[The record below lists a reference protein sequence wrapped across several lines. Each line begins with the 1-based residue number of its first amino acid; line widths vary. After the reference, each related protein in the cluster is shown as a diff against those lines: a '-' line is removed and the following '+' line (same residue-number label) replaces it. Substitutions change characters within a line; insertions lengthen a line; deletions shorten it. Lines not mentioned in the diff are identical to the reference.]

1 MTSIAVLILGLTML
15 PMVLSLAIWL
25 SVRRSEEEAAELAAL
40 VRVRVD
46 N

>member
-1 MTSIAVLILGLTML
+1 MTSITVLILGLAML

-25 SVRRSEEEAAELAAL
+25 SVRRSEEEATELAAH
-40 VRVRVD
+40 VPVRVD